1 MSRAD
6 IETLRAEYEAF
17 SRRDWDAAF
26 SEAHPDFELRPP
38 ESGPEAATV
47 RGPDAARRAFADF
60 FEPYDEVAVEPQQ
73 FFERGDRIVV
83 FFLQRS
89 RPRGSSA
96 TLRSRPVTSG
106 PCVTERPPVCRSS
119 PSARRPSK
127 RPTGWPAHGTEH
139 RLRSA
144 QPRLREVR

>member
-6 IETLRAEYEAF
+6 IETLCAEYEAF

-26 SEAHPDFELRPP
+26 SGAHPDFELRPP
-38 ESGPEAATV
+38 DSGPEAGTV

-73 FFERGDRIVV
+73 FFERGDAIVV

-96 TLRSRPVTSG
+96 MVEIQAGHLWTMRDGKAAGLQIFP
-106 PCVTERPPVCRSS
+106 EREKALEAADKLDR
-119 PSARRPSK
+119 ALD
-127 RPTGWPAHGTEH
+127 GA
-139 RLRSA
+139 
-144 QPRLREVR
+144 